1 MSDETHIS
9 NPQPAGQPA
18 IGSTVP
24 MWIFS
29 LTLVLIY
36 LGAVYFDHHGGWFDA
51 NVYGPYSSA
60 EELDAYQPK
69 SGAAAAFARGKK
81 LFEMNCGVCHGLDGL
96 GKPGQSPPLAGSE
109 WVMAKGVQRLTHIP
123 LAGLNGPITVK
134 GQQMSFPAPM
144 VAIGAAMSDADLAAV
159 LTYIRGSWGNG
170 MGEVTPDDVKTART
184 AVGDHPQPMSGDQM
198 MKMPE

>member
-1 MSDETHIS
+1 
-9 NPQPAGQPA
+9 
-18 IGSTVP
+18 

-36 LGAVYFDHHGGWFDA
+36 LGAVYFDHHGGWFDP
-51 NVYGPYSSA
+51 NVYGPYGSA

-69 SGAAAAFARGKK
+69 SGAAAVFARGKK
-81 LFEMNCGVCHGLDGL
+81 LYEMNCGVCHGLDGL

-109 WVMAKGVQRLTHIP
+109 WVMAKGVQRLAHIP

-134 GQQMSFPAPM
+134 GQPMSFPAPM
-144 VAIGAAMSDADLAAV
+144 VAIGAVMSDADLAAV

-170 MGEVTPDDVKTART
+170 MGEVTPDDVKAART